1 MKLEVYIPDTL
12 SEITL
17 GQYQKYLKIQEENE
31 DENFLAMKMIEIF
44 CGLRGDTILAMKANS
59 IKDITTI
66 LSEMFNEKPQLVKEF
81 KMNGKTYGFIPK
93 LEDMSFGEYIDL
105 DTYIGDMENI
115 HRAMGVLYRPIKQ
128 RHKDKYI
135 IEDYQGEES
144 DIMKSMPMD
153 AVLSSILFFLS
164 FRDGLV
170 SSYDELFG
178 GGGDDLSSAATFG
191 RKWGWYQSLFS
202 LSQGDIRRFENITKL
217 NIHTCLYA
225 LSFMKDKAEVEAKQI
240 KSKFQR

>member
-153 AVLSSILFFLS
+153 AVLSSILFFYHLGMELS
-164 FRDGLV
+164 TTMLNSLEDQEEENLV
-170 SSYDELFG
+170 QY
-178 GGGDDLSSAATFG
+178 LSSTKNGDGINQFSV
-191 RKWGWYQSLFS
+191 SLKEILEDLKIS
-202 LSQGDIRRFENITKL
+202 LN
-217 NIHTCLYA
+217 
-225 LSFMKDKAEVEAKQI
+225 
-240 KSKFQR
+240 